1 MLPETLA
8 RHRAATPHAFFPDAG
23 TGPSGVG
30 GGGGPA
36 AGPLRVAVPHAAPHA
51 APHAP
56 TRPSLAWR
64 RPLATEVHRS
74 AGRVNASPAESRWLH
89 LTTKDNGDQGENE
102 FDYNCGKLV
111 YLKPRLTFLL
121 YYFLFHI
128 NSTKPDRY
136 ATFQSMKWR

>member
-8 RHRAATPHAFFPDAG
+8 RHRAATPVFFPDAG

-36 AGPLRVAVPHAAPHA
+36 AGPHA

-74 AGRVNASPAESRWLH
+74 AGRVNASPAKSRWLH